1 VDTNKEFPMKIR
13 HLALAAI
20 LAGTSLGATAG
31 PNWNY
36 VEGGYVRVNP
46 DGVGNAD
53 GFGIRGSV
61 AFADSWHVFGR
72 YDEVSE
78 GIDISRTS
86 LGLGYNLG
94 ISERTDFVT
103 RVAYER
109 VDVSGFGGSVDG
121 NGYSVL
127 VGLRGNVTDA
137 FTVGAG
143 VEYTDIEDGDDTV
156 FKLDAQYAIN
166 ETFAVAFE
174 AEAGDDGQSYFIGPR
189 ITF

>member
-1 VDTNKEFPMKIR
+1 MKVR
-13 HLALAAI
+13 HIALAAI
-20 LAGTSLGATAG
+20 LAGASLTANAG

-36 VEGGYVRVNP
+36 VEGGYVRANP
-46 DGVGNAD
+46 DDLDSID

-61 AFADSWHVFGR
+61 AFADNWHVFGR
-72 YDEVSE
+72 HDNLSDSFDV
-78 GIDISRTS
+78 SRTS
-86 LGLGYNLG
+86 LGVGYNVG
-94 ISERTDFVT
+94 ISDRTDFVA

-109 VDVSGFGGSVDG
+109 VDVEVLGIDTDG

-156 FKLDAQYAIN
+156 LKLDAQYAIN

-174 AEAGDDGQSYFIGPR
+174 AEAGDDGQQYFIGPR

>member
-1 VDTNKEFPMKIR
+1 MKIR
-13 HLALAAI
+13 HIALAAI
-20 LAGTSLGATAG
+20 LAGASLTAHAG

-36 VEGGYVRVNP
+36 VEGGYVRANP
-46 DGVGNAD
+46 DGLDDVD

-72 YDEVSE
+72 YDDLSDSF
-78 GIDISRTS
+78 DISRTS
-86 LGLGYNLG
+86 FGVGYNLG
-94 ISERTDFVT
+94 ISDRTDFYT

-109 VDVSGFGGSVDG
+109 VDAEVLGIDVDG

-127 VGLRGNVTDA
+127 VGLRGNVTDT
-137 FTVGAG
+137 FTLGAG

-156 FKLDAQYAIN
+156 LKLDAQYAIN
-166 ETFAVAFE
+166 PTFAVAFE
-174 AEAGDDGQSYFIGPR
+174 AEVGNDGQQYFIGPR